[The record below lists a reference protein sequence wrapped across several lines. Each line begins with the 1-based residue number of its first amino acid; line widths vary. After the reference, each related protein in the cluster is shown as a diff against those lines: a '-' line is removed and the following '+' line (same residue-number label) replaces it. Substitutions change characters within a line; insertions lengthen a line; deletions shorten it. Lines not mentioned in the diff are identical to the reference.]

1 MSPFEP
7 EESVGKLWHRLVGGA
22 STYPRHPGATARLD
36 DVRGR
41 LGVMFR
47 ALGGDGAIRIA
58 SGASLESGHRLS
70 LRQRVGLGRERI
82 DRGALDESTLRLPA
96 ALDVFPERIDNEAA
110 YEWLAAWFAHARTP
124 AGADDPLQNDVLRLR
139 AALATTRVTLDRWP
153 GLGPLHAR
161 LSAASLRVRPSRTL
175 PPCEAILE
183 AVIRSLLGGPAAP
196 PTGDLLSE
204 AIRGEGPV
212 AGLVA
217 PRGYQT
223 YLPVPIWGD
232 VLGGGGGPHRADA
245 PEEGGGSVPADPRRR
260 QAARRSSDQSER
272 GDPLLL
278 HRFETIFSISE
289 MVNVNRGVDD
299 DDEAGAR
306 QALEDLPELTLG
318 SNKRRAATRLKLD
331 LDLTPSAAEAEP
343 VVAELTYP
351 EWDWKRQAYRKDY
364 CRVLAS
370 PAPEEGEDW
379 SPDAE
384 MQQRI
389 RQVRR
394 QFEALRPRRQTF
406 HGEPDG
412 DDLDLSALVRD
423 RADRRAGGAGTERVF
438 ESSRAAARDL
448 SLAVLM
454 DVSLSTDAWIQDRR
468 VLDVEKSALLALSH
482 GLTACGDE
490 HAVFTFTSRRRDWV
504 SVAAVK
510 EFEEELSARV
520 VRRIQAL
527 KPGQYTRIGAAVR
540 HVAARLDARPHRKR
554 LLLILTDGKPN
565 DIDHYEGRYGI
576 EDTRMAIREAR
587 EAGIRVFGVT
597 VDEQAHDYFPYI
609 FGRGAY
615 AIFPNISRMPVALPA
630 IYRQITS

>member
-1 MSPFEP
+1 MSLFEP

-22 STYPRHPGATARLD
+22 STYRRYPDAAVQLD
-36 DVRGR
+36 AVRGR
-41 LGVMFR
+41 IGVMFR

-58 SGASLESGHRLS
+58 SGAPLVSGHRLS
-70 LRQRVGLGRERI
+70 LKQRMGLGREKL
-82 DRGALDESTLRLPA
+82 DRAALDDSTLRLPA
-96 ALDVFPERIDNEAA
+96 TLDVFPERAENEAL
-110 YEWLAAWFAHARTP
+110 YEWLAAWFAHARPPLT
-124 AGADDPLQNDVLRLR
+124 GNDPLQNDILRLR
-139 AALATTRVTLDRWP
+139 AALAISNATLARWP
-153 GLGPLHAR
+153 GLAALHAR
-161 LSAASLRVRPSRTL
+161 LSAATLKARPGRSLPA
-175 PPCEAILE
+175 CESALE
-183 AVIRSLLGGPAAP
+183 AVIQSLLGGPAALDS
-196 PTGDLLSE
+196 GDGLLT
-204 AIRGEGPV
+204 AIRADGPV
-212 AGLVA
+212 SSFVA

-232 VLGGGGGPHRADA
+232 VLGGQCGPQLSDT
-245 PEEGGGSVPADPRRR
+245 PEESGGQVNADPRRR

-289 MVNVNRGVDD
+289 MVNVNRSVED
-299 DDEAGAR
+299 DDEEGAR
-306 QALEDLPELTLG
+306 QALEDLPELTIG
-318 SNKRRAATRLKLD
+318 SNKKRAATRLKLD
-331 LDLTPSAAEAEP
+331 LDLAPGETEP
-343 VVAELTYP
+343 EPIFAELTYP
-351 EWDWKRQAYRKDY
+351 EWDWKRQAYRPKY

-370 PAPEEGEDW
+370 TAAEEGEGW

-384 MQQRI
+384 MQRRI

-394 QFEALRPRRQTF
+394 QFEAPRPKRQVF
-406 HGEPDG
+406 HGQPDG

-423 RADRRAGGAGTERVF
+423 MADRQAGGAGTERVF
-438 ESSRAAARDL
+438 VSSRVAARDL

-468 VLDVEKSALLALSH
+468 VLDVEKSTLLALTH

-490 HAVFTFTSRRRDWV
+490 HAVFTFTSRRRHWV
-504 SVAAVK
+504 SVSTVK
-510 EFEEELSARV
+510 DFDETLSARV
-520 VRRIQAL
+520 IRRIHSL
-527 KPGQYTRIGAAVR
+527 RPGQYTRIGAAVR
-540 HVAARLDARPHRKR
+540 HVVTMLSERPHRHR

-597 VDEQAHDYFPYI
+597 IDEHAHDYFPYI
-609 FGRGAY
+609 FGRSAY
-615 AIFPNISRMPVALPA
+615 AIFPNISRMPAALPA

>member
-1 MSPFEP
+1 MSLFEP

-22 STYPRHPGATARLD
+22 STYRRYPEAAARLD

-58 SGASLESGHRLS
+58 SGTPVESGHRLS
-70 LRQRVGLGRERI
+70 LKQRVGLGREKL
-82 DRGALDESTLRLPA
+82 DRAALDESTLRLPA
-96 ALDVFPERIDNEAA
+96 VLDVFPQRVDNEAT
-110 YEWLAAWFAHARTP
+110 YEWLAAWFAHARPP
-124 AGADDPLQNDVLRLR
+124 AEADDPLQNDILRLR
-139 AALATTRVTLDRWP
+139 AALATTRATLDRWP
-153 GLGPLHAR
+153 GLASLHAR
-161 LSAASLRVRPSRTL
+161 LSEAALTARPCRTL
-175 PPCEAILE
+175 PSCEATLE
-183 AVIRSLLGGPAAP
+183 AVVQSLLGGPAAP
-196 PTGDLLSE
+196 PGGAPLLA
-204 AIRGEGPV
+204 AISDEGPV
-212 AGLVA
+212 GGLAA

-223 YLPVPIWGD
+223 FLPVPIWGD
-232 VLGGGGGPHRADA
+232 VLGWRGGEHRADA
-245 PEEGGGSVPADPRRR
+245 PEEGGGSVHADPRRR

-272 GDPLLL
+272 ADPLLL

-299 DDEAGAR
+299 DDEEGAR
-306 QALEDLPELTLG
+306 QALEDLPELTIG
-318 SNKRRAATRLKLD
+318 SNKKRAATRLKLD
-331 LDLTPSAAEAEP
+331 LDLAPAAVEPEP
-343 VVAELTYP
+343 VVAELTYR
-351 EWDWKRQAYRKDY
+351 EWDWKRQAYRQDY

-370 PAPEEGEDW
+370 AAPEDGEDW
-379 SPDAE
+379 SPDPE
-384 MQQRI
+384 MQRRI

-394 QFEALRPRRQTF
+394 QFEALRPRRQIF
-406 HGEPDG
+406 QGEPDG

-423 RADRRAGGAGTERVF
+423 RADRHAGGAGTERVF
-438 ESSRAAARDL
+438 VNSRAAARDL

-468 VLDVEKSALLALSH
+468 VLDVEKSALLALTN

-490 HAVFTFTSRRRDWV
+490 HAVFTFTSRRRKWV
-504 SVAAVK
+504 SVATVK
-510 EFEEELSARV
+510 EFEEELSVRV
-520 VRRIQAL
+520 VRRIRAL
-527 KPGQYTRIGAAVR
+527 RPGHYTRIGAAVR
-540 HVAARLDARPHRKR
+540 HVVTKLDARPHRNR

-615 AIFPNISRMPVALPA
+615 AIFPNIARMPVALPA